1 MDNLTI
7 RCDEIIESF
16 AKLSPKVDDEDTKT
30 NYNKEKATCKTQILL
45 AFLWITIALLI
56 AVSSY
61 YCLIKYQAKQKHLL
75 AFYDAKLKL
84 VYINNLN
91 WRYR

>member
-7 RCDEIIESF
+7 TCDEIIESF
-16 AKLSPKVDDEDTKT
+16 ANLSAEDNDEDTKT
-30 NYNKEKATCKTQILL
+30 NYNKEKATIKTQNLL
-45 AFLWITIALLI
+45 ASLLIAIALLI

-61 YCLIKYQAKQKHLL
+61 CCLKKYRAKQKHLL
-75 AFYDAKLKL
+75 AFHYAKLKL

-91 WRYR
+91 